1 MATED
6 KNRQATICRQSNL
19 KWILDYSKQINTN
32 FTLEECVR
40 FAETLTI
47 YCMDGRTD
55 IVQEMMIRADK
66 HIIKKFEEK

>member
-1 MATED
+1 MVTDD
-6 KNRQATICRQSNL
+6 KKKQKTICRQSNL

-55 IVQEMMIRADK
+55 IVQEMMIRADE